1 MLEILP
7 VGEVQHFW
15 LEYLRYEL
23 EEYFGDV
30 IISPPIEVPLSFNE
44 RGQVLADHLLDHLNR
59 YPACAEKVLAVIDR
73 DITVSGVD
81 YIFGLAALGG
91 RCAVI
96 SPVRLREVYYNREC
110 DYELFLERLL
120 KEAMHELG
128 HTLGLTHCN
137 NESCNMKFS
146 STVYE
151 IDRKSLLFCDDCLNT
166 VFGYAKVQDTRVYA
180 ANGEGS
186 KNLMRTILDRLKK
199 IQKKK

>member
-7 VGEVQHFW
+7 VGEVQYFW

-30 IISPPIEVPLSFNE
+30 TISPPIEVPLSFNE
-44 RGQVLADHLLDHLNR
+44 RGQVLADHLLDYLNN
-59 YPACAEKVLAVIDR
+59 YPACAEKVLAVINR
-73 DITVSGVD
+73 DITVRGVD

-120 KEAMHELG
+120 KEALHELG
-128 HTLGLTHCN
+128 HTLGLTHCS

-151 IDRKSLLFCDDCLNT
+151 IDRKSILFCDDCLNT
-166 VFGYAKVQDTRVYA
+166 VFGYAKSQDTKIYA
-180 ANGEGS
+180 ANGEGD

-199 IQKKK
+199 IQKRK